1 MSERELEQKRV
12 GGKSF
17 RVRIS
22 KGVRQNIRQTLKP
35 EARQADYEQI
45 AWVASEKILR
55 AKVESYPEKFSLPQ
69 LEAVRRFHRLR
80 WQLRENHVGGGD
92 MRGKITEFMDNHPDR
107 ACDPVFAVI
116 AQIFSKPKY

>member
-1 MSERELEQKRV
+1 MTERGPEQRKIESRHF
-12 GGKSF
+12 K
-17 RVRIS
+17 VRIS

-35 EARQADYEQI
+35 EARQADHEQI

-55 AKVESYPEKFSLPQ
+55 ARVESYPAKFSPPQ

-80 WQLRENHVGGGD
+80 WQLRENHISGED
-92 MRGKITEFMDNHPDR
+92 MRGKMTKFMDDHPDR

-116 AQIFSKPKY
+116 AQIFSRPKH